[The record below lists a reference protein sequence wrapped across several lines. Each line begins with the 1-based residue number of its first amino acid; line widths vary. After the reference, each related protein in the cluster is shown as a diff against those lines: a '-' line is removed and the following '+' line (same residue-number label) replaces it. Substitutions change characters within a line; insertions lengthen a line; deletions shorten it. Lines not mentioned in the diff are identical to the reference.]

1 MLGPNSQNRI
11 KFFLFD
17 GIGACISTFFLLGFT
32 LFFNKYFGLPQQ
44 VLLHLTLAATFI
56 ALFSLSCF
64 LLKPKKYQIFMGII
78 IGYNIIYCIFT
89 LFTLIENGNTITP
102 AAIGYFTLE
111 ILIILIIINI
121 EWYALKNKNI
131 FLEN

>member
-1 MLGPNSQNRI
+1 
-11 KFFLFD
+11 
-17 GIGACISTFFLLGFT
+17 
-32 LFFNKYFGLPQQ
+32 
-44 VLLHLTLAATFI
+44 
-56 ALFSLSCF
+56 
-64 LLKPKKYQIFMGII
+64 MGII

-89 LFTLIENGNTITP
+89 ILTLIENGNTITP

-131 FLEN
+131 FLKNRK